1 MSNEWH
7 FVSFEFEPLLFQ
19 LDEFCSTTLLFYYDW
34 NLCSGRKLC
43 SSCLRS
49 NCSTSLRLS
58 FVSFE
63 FEPLLFQLDEFC
75 STTLLFYYD
84 WNLCSGRKLCSS
96 CLRSNCSTSL
106 RLSMAEKGK
115 PEWMSMAS
123 VPIHVISW
131 KTWPRNGTVEVKICR
146 GVWGLELMRY
156 CCYLVGTSYFSL
168 SYLSPFLCPKSA

>member
-49 NCSTSLRLS
+49 N
-58 FVSFE
+58 
-63 FEPLLFQLDEFC
+63 
-75 STTLLFYYD
+75 Y
-84 WNLCSGRKLCSS
+84 
-96 CLRSNCSTSL
+96 STSL

-168 SYLSPFLCPKSA
+168 SYFSPFLSKVSLNSAQTQFKRCFMSCWELPTPSNDVTPNFSCCSPRSHASIENRHLSWASRT

>member
-1 MSNEWH
+1 MALSFQKSFNEILKDTSYPYKSLRCWCICWSLHFDCCLRSIVLHHMSNEWH

-49 NCSTSLRLS
+49 N
-58 FVSFE
+58 
-63 FEPLLFQLDEFC
+63 
-75 STTLLFYYD
+75 Y
-84 WNLCSGRKLCSS
+84 
-96 CLRSNCSTSL
+96 STSL

-168 SYLSPFLCPKSA
+168 SYLSPFLRPKSA

>member
-49 NCSTSLRLS
+49 N
-58 FVSFE
+58 
-63 FEPLLFQLDEFC
+63 
-75 STTLLFYYD
+75 Y
-84 WNLCSGRKLCSS
+84 
-96 CLRSNCSTSL
+96 STSL

-168 SYLSPFLCPKSA
+168 SYLSPFLCPKSAQIRLKHSLKCALCLAENFPCPQMMSRLAFLVVHQVSCIHRK